1 MKKFFAAVLMVV
13 CMSLTACGA
22 DTGSDAVE
30 DTDDEEVFEVVEETG
45 GTDAREN
52 RILQRP
58 ILKKIADDTD
68 DIDKEEVNITE
79 NTEDNVDVIEEENT
93 ENDTNVTRWDELF
106 EKGDIDLSPYGMSEE
121 NKELLK
127 NLCWT
132 VNDFAGPEEMDE
144 TFWRI
149 FLRFTYGA
157 GWWREQEGVTISRP
171 NYNKSNT
178 EYVSK
183 VSYEEVETYTQ
194 LVFGVEWPGIKP
206 AYEDMP
212 EDEQSFFY
220 EDGFYYNGLF
230 DWLDK
235 WYIITDCIVD
245 ENGTIYVTVQHGFN
259 DFDND
264 IIWETILTLQPA
276 DNENGFVLT
285 AKQTERLLYQRALS
299 NISENNH

>member
-1 MKKFFAAVLMVV
+1 MKKFFTAVLMVV
-13 CMSLTACGA
+13 CMSLTACRA

-30 DTDDEEVFEVVEETG
+30 DTDEEVFEVVEETG
-45 GTDAREN
+45 GTEAGEN

-58 ILKKIADDTD
+58 ILQLIADDTD

-106 EKGDIDLSPYGMSEE
+106 EKGDIDLSPYGLSEE

-132 VNDFAGPEEMDE
+132 VNDFAGPDEMDE

-264 IIWETILTLQPA
+264 IIWETILTLQPV

-285 AKQTERLLYQRALS
+285 AKQTERLLY
-299 NISENNH
+299 

>member
-1 MKKFFAAVLMVV
+1 MKKFFTAVLMLVF
-13 CMSLTACGA
+13 MSLTACGA
-22 DTGSDAVE
+22 DRRSVSVQ
-30 DTDDEEVFEVVEETG
+30 DTDDEESFAAVEETG
-45 GTDAREN
+45 GTEAREN
-52 RILQRP
+52 QILPRT
-58 ILKKIADDTD
+58 ILKESAD
-68 DIDKEEVNITE
+68 DIDKAEKNIME
-79 NTEDNVDVIEEENT
+79 NTDDIEEEIIA
-93 ENDTNVTRWDELF
+93 ENDEGVINLIGQE
-106 EKGDIDLSPYGMSEE
+106 DIDLSPYGLTEE
-121 NKELLK
+121 NKEFLK

-132 VNDFAGPEEMDE
+132 VDDFAGPDEMDE
-144 TFWRI
+144 TFWLI

-171 NYNKSNT
+171 NYSNSNT

-212 EDEQSFFY
+212 EDEQSFFF
-220 EDGFYYNGLF
+220 EDGFYYNGRF

-235 WYIITDCIVD
+235 WYKITDCAISED
-245 ENGTIYVTVQHGFN
+245 NSIHVTVQHSI
-259 DFDND
+259 DNGGVGES

-285 AKQTERLLYQRALS
+285 AKQTERLF
-299 NISENNH
+299 H

>member
-1 MKKFFAAVLMVV
+1 MKKFYFAVLMAALI
-13 CMSLTACGA
+13 SLTACGT
-22 DTGSDAVE
+22 DRESDAVQ
-30 DTDDEEVFEVVEETG
+30 DTDDEEVAAAVEETG
-45 GTDAREN
+45 GTEAGEN
-52 RILQRP
+52 QILQRP
-58 ILKKIADDTD
+58 ILKKITD
-68 DIDKEEVNITE
+68 DIDKTEENITE
-79 NTEDNVDVIEEENT
+79 NTDDNADGIEEEKIT

-106 EKGDIDLSPYGMSEE
+106 EKGDIDLSSYGVSEE
-121 NKELLK
+121 YKELLK

-132 VNDFAGPEEMDE
+132 VNDFAGPDEMDE
-144 TFWRI
+144 TFWLI

-157 GWWREQEGVTISRP
+157 GWWREQERVTISRP

-183 VSYEEVETYTQ
+183 VSYEEVETNTQ

-235 WYIITDCIVD
+235 WYIITGCIVD

-259 DFDND
+259 DFND
-264 IIWETILTLQPA
+264 DTIWETILTLQPA
-276 DNENGFVLT
+276 DNENGFILT
-285 AKQTERLLYQRALS
+285 AKQTER
-299 NISENNH
+299 ISESQ